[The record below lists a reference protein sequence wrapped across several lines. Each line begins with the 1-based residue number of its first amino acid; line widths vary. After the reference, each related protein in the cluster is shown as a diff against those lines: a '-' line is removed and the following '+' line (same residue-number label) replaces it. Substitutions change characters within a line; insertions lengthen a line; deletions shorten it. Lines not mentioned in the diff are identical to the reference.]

1 MHHPLKKIAG
11 LLLAALLM
19 PALLAGCASPP
30 VRPQAL
36 IPGEYGYLKEHI
48 TWLIRKEMSKNNVQG
63 LSIAL
68 VDDQQVVWAEGFGYA
83 DTAARLPATAD
94 TVYRI
99 GSVSKLFTST
109 AAMQLVEQGR
119 LDLDAPLAT
128 YIPDFSLRSRF
139 SNAAPITLRS
149 IMTHHSGIPSDYA
162 KGMWTRQPQPISSL
176 PALIRD
182 EYAAFP
188 PDTVLSYSNLGM
200 SLLGLAVQ
208 NVSGQ
213 EFAGYMQQALLS
225 PLGMQHSAFSPGIGS
240 AAPAARAYSG
250 SDEKPEP
257 PLRDM
262 PAGGLNASV
271 NDMSRFIRM
280 ILAEGEFNGQR
291 IIKPETVRE
300 MLRPQNSSVALDQG
314 FRIGLGW
321 MLDGLGGINIKNVGT
336 VAHHSGATLYHRAQ
350 LVVLPQVK
358 LGVIV
363 LSNSNSAQGLVNTI
377 STEALKLAVEIKTG
391 RKQPEKKPILTGEFL
406 SADELKAYEGSYATM
421 AGLGTLTAGPGYL
434 KAELMD
440 RSFRLVPR
448 QDKKLQIQYRLLG
461 LFPIDL
467 GELGNYGVSRVNVS
481 GHELLK
487 ASDGE
492 QEVVIGEKVT
502 PVALSAAWQQR
513 VGSYR
518 IVNAGD
524 DTLLADEIVLRLANN
539 LLLVEYT
546 LPEFGGSRISSVIR
560 PVSDDAAVFTG
571 LWRGAGETIR
581 VIREN
586 GQEQLVFAGYRLEKM
601 P

>member
-1 MHHPLKKIAG
+1 MHHPFKKIAC
-11 LLLAALLM
+11 LLLSALLM
-19 PALLAGCASPP
+19 LALLAGCASPP

-36 IPGEYGYLKEHI
+36 VPGEYGYLKEHI

-68 VDDQQVVWAEGFGYA
+68 VDDQQVVWSEGFGFA
-83 DTAARLPATAD
+83 DRAAQTPATGD
-94 TVYRI
+94 TVYRV
-99 GSVSKLFTST
+99 GSVSKLFTCL

-119 LDLDAPLAT
+119 LDLDKPLAT
-128 YIPDFSLRSRF
+128 YVPDFSLRSRF
-139 SNAAPITLRS
+139 SNTAPITLRS
-149 IMTHHSGIPSDYA
+149 IMTHHSGIPSDYL
-162 KGMWTRQPQPISSL
+162 KGMWTQQPQPISTL

-188 PDTVLSYSNLGM
+188 PDTVFSYSNLGM

-208 NVSGQ
+208 NISGQ
-213 EFAGYMQQALLS
+213 EFAGYMQQTLLS
-225 PLGMQHSAFSPGIGS
+225 PLGMQHSAFSLGIGS

-257 PLRDM
+257 PLRDI

-321 MLDGLGGINIKNVGT
+321 MLDGLGGINIKNAGT

-358 LGVIV
+358 LGMIV
-363 LSNSNSAQGLVNTI
+363 LSNSNGAQGLVNTI
-377 STEALKLAVEIKTG
+377 STEALKLAIEIKTG

-406 SADELKAYEGSYATM
+406 SADELKAYDGSYTTM
-421 AGLGTLTAGPGYL
+421 AGLGKLSSGSGYL

-467 GELGNYGVSRVNVS
+467 GELGHYGVSRVNVS

-513 VGSYR
+513 LGSYR
-518 IVNAGD
+518 ITNLGD
-524 DTLLADEIVLRLANN
+524 DTQFADEISLRLADG
-539 LLLVEYT
+539 LLLIEYT
-546 LPEFGGSRISSVIR
+546 MREFGNARISQVIR
-560 PVSDDAAVFTG
+560 PLSDNEAVTVG
-571 LWRGAGETIR
+571 LWRGMGETIR
-581 VIREN
+581 VLQEN
-586 GQEQLVFAGYRLEKM
+586 GKEQLSFSGYRLEKA

>member
-1 MHHPLKKIAG
+1 MHYPFKNIAR
-11 LLLAALLM
+11 LLLPVLLLLVM
-19 PALLAGCASPP
+19 LAGCASPP
-30 VRPQAL
+30 VRPQTL
-36 IPGEYGYLKEHI
+36 VPGEYGYLKEQMA
-48 TWLIRKEMSKNNVQG
+48 WLIRKEMAKNNVQG

-68 VDDQQVVWAEGFGYA
+68 VDGQQVVWSEGFGFA
-83 DTAARLPATAD
+83 DTAAQAPATGD
-94 TVYRI
+94 TVYRV

-119 LDLDAPLAT
+119 LELDKPLAT
-128 YIPDFSLRSRF
+128 YVPDFSLRSRF

-149 IMTHHSGIPSDYA
+149 IMTHHSGIPSDHLH
-162 KGMWTRQPQPISSL
+162 GMWTRQPQPISSL
-176 PALIRD
+176 PVLIRD

-188 PDTVLSYSNLGM
+188 PNTVFSYSNLGI

-208 NVSGQ
+208 KVSGQ
-213 EFAGYMQQALLS
+213 EFASYMQQTLLS
-225 PLGMQHSAFSPGIGS
+225 PLGMQHSAFSLGIDS

-250 SDEKPEP
+250 SDEKVET

-280 ILAEGEFNGQR
+280 IMAEGELDGRR

-300 MLRPQNSSVALDQG
+300 MLRPQNRDVALDRG

-336 VAHHSGATLYHRAQ
+336 VAHHGGATLYHRAQ

-363 LSNSNSAQGLVNTI
+363 LANSNGAQGVVNTI
-377 STEALKLAVEIKTG
+377 ATEALKLAVEIKTG
-391 RKQPEKKPILTGEFL
+391 QKQPEKKAIVTGEFL

-421 AGLGTLTAGPGYL
+421 AGLGRLAAGSGYL

-448 QDKKLQIQYRLLG
+448 QDKKLQLQYRLLG

-467 GELGNYGVSRVNVS
+467 GELGYFGVSHATVDGHDLLLVS
-481 GHELLK
+481 D
-487 ASDGE
+487 AE
-492 QEVVIGEKVT
+492 QEVVIGEKML
-502 PVALSAAWQQR
+502 PVPVSEAWRQR
-513 VGSYR
+513 LGSYR
-518 IVNAGD
+518 ISNAGD
-524 DTLLADEIVLRLANN
+524 DAVLVSDIELRLENG
-539 LLLVEYT
+539 LLVVEYA
-546 LPEFGGSRISSVIR
+546 LPEFGGGRISSVIR
-560 PVSDDAAVFTG
+560 PVSDHEAVFAG
-571 LWRGAGETIR
+571 LWRGMGETVR
-581 VIREN
+581 VV
-586 GQEQLVFAGYRLEKM
+586 QEQGVEQILYSGYRLERVK
-601 P
+601 

>member
-1 MHHPLKKIAG
+1 MHHPFKKIAY
-11 LLLAALLM
+11 LLPSVLLM
-19 PALLAGCASPP
+19 LALLAGCASPP

-36 IPGEYGYLKEHI
+36 IPGEYGYLKEQMA
-48 TWLIRKEMSKNNVQG
+48 WLIRKEMSKNNVQG

-68 VDDQQVVWAEGFGYA
+68 VDGQQVVWSEGFGFA
-83 DTAARLPATAD
+83 DTAARIPASGD
-94 TVYRI
+94 TVYRV

-119 LDLDAPLAT
+119 LELDKPLAI
-128 YIPDFSLRSRF
+128 YVPDFSLRSRF
-139 SNAAPITLRS
+139 SNAEPITLRS
-149 IMTHHSGIPSDYA
+149 IMTHHSGIPSDHLH
-162 KGMWTRQPQPISSL
+162 GMWTRQPQPISSL

-182 EYAAFP
+182 DYAAFP
-188 PDTVLSYSNLGM
+188 PNTVLSYSNLGM

-213 EFAGYMQQALLS
+213 EFASYMQQTLLS

-250 SDEKPEP
+250 SDEKSEP
-257 PLRDM
+257 SLRDM

-280 ILAEGEFNGQR
+280 ILAEGELDGQR
-291 IIKPETVRE
+291 IIKPETLRE
-300 MLRPQNSSVALDQG
+300 MLRPQNSTVALDQG
-314 FRIGLGW
+314 FRIGLSW

-336 VAHHSGATLYHRAQ
+336 VAHHGGATLYHRAQ

-363 LSNSNSAQGLVNTI
+363 LSNSNGAQGLVNTI
-377 STEALKLAVEIKTG
+377 ATEALKLAVEIKTG
-391 RKQPEKKPILTGEFL
+391 QKQPEKKPIVTGEFL
-406 SADELKAYEGSYATM
+406 TADELKAYEGNYATL
-421 AGLGTLTAGPGYL
+421 AGLGRLTAGSGYL

-448 QDKKLQIQYRLLG
+448 QDKKLQLQYRLLG

-467 GELGNYGVSRVNVS
+467 RELGSFGVSRVNVS
-481 GHELLK
+481 GRELLK

-492 QEVVIGEKVT
+492 QEVVVGEKVA
-502 PVALSAAWQQR
+502 PVPLSAVWQQR

-518 IVNAGD
+518 IINAGD
-524 DTLLADEIVLRLANN
+524 DAVLVSNIELRLENG

-546 LPEFGGSRISSVIR
+546 LPEFGDSRISSVIR
-560 PVSDDAAVFTG
+560 PVSDHEAVFTG
-571 LWRGAGETIR
+571 LWRGMGETLR
-581 VIREN
+581 VVH
-586 GQEQLVFAGYRLEKM
+586 EQGVEQVLYSGYRLERVK
-601 P
+601 